1 MIKEEQ
7 DHSMISG
14 QVLSKLDL
22 TAQEIIHFTVLARPP
37 PLTHLKTFSVRI
49 QLDIFMKGTN
59 WILNFLF
66 SAFGNVFL
74 RFI

>member
-22 TAQEIIHFTVLARPP
+22 TAQEIIHFTVLGRPP
-37 PLTHLKTFSVRI
+37 PPYTLK
-49 QLDIFMKGTN
+49 
-59 WILNFLF
+59 NFF
-66 SAFGNVFL
+66 CPNPIRHFYEGN
-74 RFI
+74 

>member
-37 PLTHLKTFSVRI
+37 PPYTLK
-49 QLDIFMKGTN
+49 
-59 WILNFLF
+59 NFF
-66 SAFGNVFL
+66 CPNPIRHFYEGN
-74 RFI
+74 

>member
-22 TAQEIIHFTVLARPP
+22 TAQEIIHFTVLGRPP
-37 PLTHLKTFSVRI
+37 PLTRLKTFSVQI

-66 SAFGNVFL
+66 SAFENVFL
-74 RFI
+74 RFS